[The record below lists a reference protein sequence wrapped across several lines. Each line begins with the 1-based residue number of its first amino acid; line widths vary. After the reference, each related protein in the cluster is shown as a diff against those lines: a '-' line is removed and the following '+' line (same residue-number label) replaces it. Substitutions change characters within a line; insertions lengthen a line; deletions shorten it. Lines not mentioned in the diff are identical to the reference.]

1 MKGAMSGMPIK
12 RVLQVH
18 NRYVW
23 SPGGE
28 ISVLESEAELLRAHG
43 VEVEQF
49 FVDNPD
55 EISGL
60 GNKLKAAKN
69 IVWSNDGLQM
79 VRKAIQQS
87 KPDIVHVHN
96 FFIHLSPSVY
106 KACNLEGV
114 PVVQTLHNFRTCCAQ
129 AAFMRDGRACQDC
142 VGRFPFPALK
152 HKCYRGSLSA
162 TVPLVLMQQVN
173 RWNGA
178 FTHMCDGYICL
189 SEFAKEIFARSGLPV
204 DRIHIKPNFAADHG
218 ASAKPRENKMVF
230 VGRIVEEKGPH
241 VLVDAWLK
249 AQPKGWTCHI
259 LGEGEMKDALMAKSQ
274 DCPSLVWH
282 GWVQKDEVEEF
293 IQTSKYVVMTST
305 CYEGFPLAL
314 AEALSFGTPAIVP
327 NHGAMPEIMQCP
339 DVGLAA
345 NPSDPE
351 DFARVITEAASLP
364 DTNWQTRSQAARH
377 RFEGNY
383 TPEINFHQLM
393 EIYQKV
399 DESPHRRRSR

>member
-1 MKGAMSGMPIK
+1 MSGMPIK

-28 ISVLESEAELLRAHG
+28 ISVLESEAKLLREQG

-55 EISGL
+55 EISGFS
-60 GNKLKAAKN
+60 NKLKAAKN
-69 IVWSNDGLQM
+69 IVWSTEGLRL
-79 VRKAIQQS
+79 VREAIRKS

-142 VGRFPFPALK
+142 VGRFPIPALK
-152 HKCYRGSLSA
+152 HKCYRGSLAA
-162 TVPLVLMQQVN
+162 TLPLVLMQQVN

-178 FTHMCDGYICL
+178 LTKMCDGYICL
-189 SEFAKEIFARSGLPV
+189 SGFAKEIFIRSGLPES
-204 DRIHIKPNFAADHG
+204 RIYIKPNFAEDHG
-218 ASAKPRENKMVF
+218 ASSKPRENRMVF

-241 VLVDAWLK
+241 ILVDAWLR
-249 AQPKGWTCHI
+249 AQPQGWTCHI
-259 LGEGEMKDALMAKSQ
+259 LGEGEMKEDLMAKSRN
-274 DCPSLVWH
+274 CPSLVWH
-282 GWVQKDEVEEF
+282 GWVQKEEVEEF
-293 IQTSKYVVMTST
+293 IQTSKYVAMTST

-314 AEALSFGTPAIVP
+314 AEALSFGTPAVVP

-339 DVGLAA
+339 KIGLAA
-345 NPSDPE
+345 NPSDSD
-351 DFARVITEAASLP
+351 DFAKVILQAASLP
-364 DTNWQTRSQAARH
+364 EPDWKARSDAARK
-377 RFEGNY
+377 RFEENY
-383 TPEINFHQLM
+383 TPQINFNQLM
-393 EIYQKV
+393 EIYGQV
-399 DESPHRRRSR
+399 IATSTHTNQQ